1 MLKKFRNNLLLLFQ
15 IIIFVYFLILIFL
28 YFYQRNLMYHPDEN
42 NYFGDQLSVDI
53 KEVKVNTD
61 DNIDL
66 LGWYHEKDIKK
77 NKTILFFHGNAGKL
91 DNRIYKLNEFSKLD
105 VNYLIFA
112 YRGFSGNEGKPTEK
126 GLYNDAEA
134 AKNWLNS
141 KNIKDSSIVLYG
153 ESLGTAVAVDLA
165 SSNKFAGVILE
176 SPFTSME
183 ILAQKYYP
191 YLPAK
196 YILKDKYKSINKIS
210 KIKSPLLVM
219 HGREDNIVPF
229 SMGQEIYEKFD
240 GTKYKYFND
249 YDDHMMDFNENLI
262 KSLREFISSLN

>member
-1 MLKKFRNNLLLLFQ
+1 MKYKMLLGKILFYIF
-15 IIIFVYFLILIFL
+15 IIYVGVSTVV
-28 YFYQRNLMYHPDEN
+28 YFYQRKLLYHPGEN
-42 NYFGDQLSVDI
+42 NYLDEGPLNHKI
-53 KEVKVNTD
+53 EKVYIQS
-61 DNIDL
+61 DNKL
-66 LGWYHEKDIKK
+66 VAWRYLKDKSF
-77 NKTILFFHGNAGKL
+77 KTILFFHGNAGKL

-126 GLYNDAEA
+126 GLYSDAEA

-141 KNIKDSSIVLYG
+141 KNIKDSSILLYG
-153 ESLGTAVAVDLA
+153 ESLGTAVAVELA

-219 HGREDNIVPF
+219 HGKEDNIVPF
-229 SMGQEIYEKFD
+229 SIGQEIYEKFD

-262 KSLREFISSLN
+262 KSLKEFISSLN

>member
-1 MLKKFRNNLLLLFQ
+1 MLLGKILFY
-15 IIIFVYFLILIFL
+15 IFLIYVGVSTVV
-28 YFYQRNLMYHPDEN
+28 YFYQRKLLYHPGEN
-42 NYFGDQLSVDI
+42 NYLDEGPLNHKI
-53 KEVKVNTD
+53 EKVYIQS
-61 DNIDL
+61 DNKL
-66 LGWYHEKDIKK
+66 VAWRYLKDK
-77 NKTILFFHGNAGKL
+77 NFKTILFFHGNAGKL

-126 GLYNDAEA
+126 GLYSDAEA

-153 ESLGTAVAVDLA
+153 ESLGTAVAVELA

-196 YILKDKYKSINKIS
+196 HILKDKYKSINKIS

-219 HGREDNIVPF
+219 HGKEDNIVPF
-229 SMGQEIYEKFD
+229 SMGQEIYEKFN

>member
-1 MLKKFRNNLLLLFQ
+1 MKYKMLLGKILFYIF
-15 IIIFVYFLILIFL
+15 IIYVGVSTVV
-28 YFYQRNLMYHPDEN
+28 YFYQRKLLYHPGEN
-42 NYFGDQLSVDI
+42 NYLDEGPLNHKI
-53 KEVKVNTD
+53 EKVYIQS
-61 DNIDL
+61 DNKL
-66 LGWYHEKDIKK
+66 VAWRYLKDKSF
-77 NKTILFFHGNAGKL
+77 KTILFFHGNAGKL

-153 ESLGTAVAVDLA
+153 ESLGTAIAVDLA

-183 ILAQKYYP
+183 ILAQKYYT

-196 YILKDKYKSINKIS
+196 YIL
-210 KIKSPLLVM
+210 
-219 HGREDNIVPF
+219 
-229 SMGQEIYEKFD
+229 
-240 GTKYKYFND
+240 
-249 YDDHMMDFNENLI
+249 
-262 KSLREFISSLN
+262 